1 MIAIDTNVLVRYLVY
16 DDPEQAMAARALL
29 EELTSTRPGFICRE
43 VTIEFVWVLERS
55 YKFARSEIAD
65 VLVELISTDSLII
78 EAAEDIVGAAIRYRQ
93 GGVGFADLM
102 ILAAARRVGA
112 GPLYTFD
119 RALARVEGAA
129 LLRAGQA

>member
-16 DDPEQAMAARALL
+16 DDPKQAMAVRALL

-55 YKFARSEIAD
+55 YHFPRSEIAD

-78 EAAEDIVGAAIRYRQ
+78 EAAEDIVRAAIRYRQ